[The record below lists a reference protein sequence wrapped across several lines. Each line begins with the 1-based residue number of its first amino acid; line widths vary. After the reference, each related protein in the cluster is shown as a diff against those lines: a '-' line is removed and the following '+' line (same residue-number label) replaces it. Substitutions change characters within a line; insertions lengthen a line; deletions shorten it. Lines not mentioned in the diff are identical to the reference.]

1 MKSMP
6 QDTFISRWPW
16 FVTAGIVETV
26 SLGDCGR
33 FSDVSQKCQRA
44 KGEQHY
50 RQKPRIRK
58 AARRLL
64 RSLF

>member
-16 FVTAGIVETV
+16 FVTADIVETV

-44 KGEQHY
+44 KGNSSTD
-50 RQKPRIRK
+50 RSS
-58 AARRLL
+58 ASVRR
-64 RSLF
+64 RGAF